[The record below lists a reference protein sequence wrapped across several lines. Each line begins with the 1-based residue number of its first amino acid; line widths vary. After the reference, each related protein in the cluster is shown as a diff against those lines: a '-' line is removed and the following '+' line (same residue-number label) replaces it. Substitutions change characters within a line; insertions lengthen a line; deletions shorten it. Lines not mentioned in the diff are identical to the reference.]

1 MNEGVVTAGERKRY
15 MLAFLCADTI
25 SRGENGKEKEKERSL
40 HIFWLA
46 IQWKQM

>member
-1 MNEGVVTAGERKRY
+1 MNEGVVTAGERKKL
-15 MLAFLCADTI
+15 MLAFSCADAI
-25 SRGENGKEKEKERSL
+25 SRWEKEKEKERSL